1 MADKTINQLTQATA
15 LTDSSLFVIEQ
26 NATAK
31 QANWGMMKNYIS
43 PGVAAQYSTSATYN
57 VGDYCIYNGQ
67 LYRCI
72 TAITT
77 GEAWTA
83 AHWTAAVLGDDVG
96 ELKSQFEA
104 SVIDTNNLY
113 DTSIFWS
120 TDSAITNNGDGSFT
134 VGTGDWGRAY
144 FGGIAISLNPG
155 VYSLYGVPN
164 GQAYLSTNVQNT
176 TTGLIASN
184 ENAYPKT
191 IVIKEAVTAYL
202 CFIITQPPSASFVIR
217 PFLYGTKISENEA
230 SIADLKSA
238 IGQFV
243 IENKAKSLNYCN
255 GYYKY
260 YQSGEIRRH
269 GDFSYSQNI
278 PVVSGTYYVVSG
290 ISAGSHITFWD
301 INNSYVSGM
310 LTTGID
316 NILIPDNVAYM
327 VVSIQITEQPDLS
340 IVWRNPAIISN
351 VAPIATSSG
360 LSDLNDA
367 KWNRIYV
374 FNIVSQSDFSNIS
387 NIPVY
392 KNGTLF
398 TIDTDATHYAG
409 RQIYL
414 TQDGRIYQRYYIP
427 ATDSFTEWVNKEQ
440 SDATN
445 NTGVLYSNKLTP
457 AVTSDFVGEYTVIE
471 TGFQVGANLQL
482 NKYFSIE
489 NRTASF
495 LVDLKSDSSYGFG
508 TRDSNGT
515 INTLVTLDT
524 LGHVVQLY
532 GFASESVPFLVG
544 GHTYTVDLSK
554 KYQNL
559 TIKVTD
565 MYTGNAFE
573 KTYVKNGSG
582 GAGSGAVN
590 PDNGVPMQYDYYFCK
605 TLTGTQMVARQIT
618 VKCDTADVVLYGDSI
633 TEPEA
638 YWPTADFPKS
648 WTQLL
653 IGSSCKKVVTSGRSG
668 STITELYNRIQN
680 ELPYLGAKYCVVTI
694 GTNGGNTVENL
705 SQLIKYIKGQDVI
718 PILNH
723 IPCYDNNGNTTGYKT
738 VNTIIDTVRSNESIK
753 GCNFD
758 LATSL
763 AYDGDAVNTEMMW
776 KEEYNSG
783 AVVYYHH
790 PNIKGSAAMIE
801 QLRLDVPEIF

>member
-1 MADKTINQLTQATA
+1 MNNIIKRVWNQNKMVNIEALQGMTFQAESGGHTFQISGVDDTGASVALSGTVAGVFMRPDRADIALAGSASDGIVSVTLTDDCYAVPGRFGMTIFVTSGGQKTAVYAAVGTVSVTSGGGVAGDTPQSVVDLINAIEEAVATIPASYSGLMADIAPTY
-15 LTDSSLFVIEQ
+15 SSSSV
-26 NATAK
+26 
-31 QANWGMMKNYIS
+31 Y
-43 PGVAAQYSTSATYN
+43 P
-57 VGDYCIYNGQ
+57 VGAYVYYNGD
-67 LYRCI
+67 LYRC
-72 TAITT
+72 TTPITT
-77 GEAWTA
+77 AETWTA

-96 ELKSQFEA
+96 E
-104 SVIDTNNLY
+104 
-113 DTSIFWS
+113 
-120 TDSAITNNGDGSFT
+120 
-134 VGTGDWGRAY
+134 
-144 FGGIAISLNPG
+144 
-155 VYSLYGVPN
+155 
-164 GQAYLSTNVQNT
+164 
-176 TTGLIASN
+176 
-184 ENAYPKT
+184 
-191 IVIKEAVTAYL
+191 
-202 CFIITQPPSASFVIR
+202 
-217 PFLYGTKISENEA
+217 
-230 SIADLKSA
+230 LKSA

-260 YQSGEIRRH
+260 YQSGQIRQNIY
-269 GDFSYSQNI
+269 FSYSQNI

-290 ISAGSHITFWD
+290 ISANSHITFWD

-340 IVWRNPAIISN
+340 IVWRNPEIISN
-351 VAPIATSSG
+351 VSPIATSSG

-374 FNIVSQSDFSNIS
+374 FNIVIQSDFSNIS
-387 NIPVY
+387 NIPVH

-414 TQDGRIYQRYYIP
+414 TQDGRIYQRYYAPPIN
-427 ATDSFTEWVNKEQ
+427 SFTEWVNKEE

-445 NTGVLYSNKLTP
+445 NTGVLYSNKLTA
-457 AVTSDFVGEYTVIE
+457 AVTNDFDGEYTVVE
-471 TGFQVGANLQL
+471 TGFQVGANLGL
-482 NKYFSIE
+482 KKYFSIE

-508 TRDSNGT
+508 TRDNNG

-524 LGHVVQLY
+524 ADHVVQLY

-565 MYTGNAFE
+565 MYTGNTFE

-605 TLTGTQMVARQIT
+605 TLVGTQMVARQIT

-638 YWPTADFPKS
+638 YWPTADFPKA

-653 IGSSCKKVVTSGRSG
+653 IASSCKKVVTSGRSG
-668 STITELYNRIQN
+668 STITELYDRIQN
-680 ELPYLGAKYCVVTI
+680 ELPYLGAKYCVITI

-705 SQLIKYIKGQDVI
+705 TQLIKYIKGQDVI

-763 AYDGDAVNTEMMW
+763 AYDGDSVNTDMMW

-783 AVVYYHH
+783 AAVYYHH

>member
-1 MADKTINQLTQATA
+1 MADKQISDLTSASG
-15 LTDSSLFVIEQ
+15 LTDGSLFVLEQ
-26 NATAK
+26 GGAAMK
-31 QANWGMMKNYIS
+31 ANWGMMKTYIS
-43 PGVAAQYSTSATYN
+43 PSVAAQYSSSSTYD
-57 VGDYCIYNGQ
+57 VGDYVIYNGQ
-67 LYRCI
+67 LYRCT

-77 GEAWTA
+77 AEAWTA

-96 ELKSQFEA
+96 ELKSAFDA
-104 SVIDTNNLY
+104 SVIDVNNLY
-113 DTSIFWS
+113 DASIYWS
-120 TDSAITNNGDGSFT
+120 TDTAITNNGDGSFT
-134 VGTGDWGRAY
+134 VGTGDYGRAY
-144 FGGIAISLNPG
+144 FGGMAISLKPG

-164 GQAYLSTNVQNT
+164 GMAYLSTDGT
-176 TTGLIASN
+176 MTGLIASN
-184 ENAYPKT
+184 EKANPKT
-191 IVIKEAVTAYL
+191 IVIEEAVTAYL
-202 CFIITQPPSASFVIR
+202 CFRVAQPPSASFVIR
-217 PFLYGTKISENEA
+217 PFLYSTKTSENEA
-230 SIADLKSA
+230 SIADLKSD

-260 YQSGEIRRH
+260 YQSGEIRPQSA
-269 GDFSYSQNI
+269 FSYSQNI

-290 ISAGSHITFWD
+290 ISASSHITFWD
-301 INNSYVSGM
+301 IDNSYVSGM

-327 VVSIQITEQPDLS
+327 VVSIQITEQPDIS

-351 VAPIATSSG
+351 VDPITTSSG

-374 FNIVSQSDFSNIS
+374 FNIVIQSDFSNIS
-387 NIPVY
+387 NIPVFV
-392 KNGTLF
+392 NGTLF

-414 TQDGRIYQRYYIP
+414 TQNGRIYQRFYVP
-427 ATDSFTEWVNKEQ
+427 ATGSFTEWVNKEQ

-445 NTGVLYSNKLTP
+445 NTGVLYSNKLTS
-457 AVTSDFVGEYTVIE
+457 AVTSDFDGVYTVIG

-495 LVDLKSDSSYGFG
+495 LVDLKPDSSYGFG
-508 TRDSNGT
+508 TRDSNG
-515 INTLVTLDT
+515 INTLVTIDIS
-524 LGHVVQLY
+524 GHTVQLY

-565 MYTGNAFE
+565 MYTGNVFE
-573 KTYVKNGSG
+573 KTYVKDGSG

-590 PDNGVPMQYDYYFCK
+590 PDNGVPMQYDYYFCS
-605 TLTGTQMVARQIT
+605 TMVGTQMVARQIT

-653 IGSSCKKVVTSGRSG
+653 IASSCKKVVTSGRSG
-668 STITELYNRIQN
+668 STITELYKRIQN
-680 ELPYLGAKYCVVTI
+680 ELPYLGAKYCVITI
-694 GTNGGNTVENL
+694 GTNGGDTVENL
-705 SQLIKYIKGQDVI
+705 TQLIQYIKGQNVI

-723 IPCYDNNGNTTGYKT
+723 IPCYDNNGNTTGYKA
-738 VNTIIDTVRSNESIK
+738 VNMIIDTVRSNESLK

-763 AYDGDAVNTEMMW
+763 AYDGDTVNTDMMW
-776 KEEYNSG
+776 KEEYDSG

>member
-1 MADKTINQLTQATA
+1 MSINGFVVNGTTHHYNYNA
-15 LTDSSLFVIEQ
+15 LD
-26 NATAK
+26 
-31 QANWGMMKNYIS
+31 
-43 PGVAAQYSTSATYN
+43 
-57 VGDYCIYNGQ
+57 
-67 LYRCI
+67 
-72 TAITT
+72 
-77 GEAWTA
+77 
-83 AHWTAAVLGDDVG
+83 
-96 ELKSQFEA
+96 
-104 SVIDTNNLY
+104 NLP
-113 DTSIFWS
+113 
-120 TDSAITNNGDGSFT
+120 A
-134 VGTGDWGRAY
+134 
-144 FGGIAISLNPG
+144 
-155 VYSLYGVPN
+155 
-164 GQAYLSTNVQNT
+164 
-176 TTGLIASN
+176 ASN
-184 ENAYPKT
+184 
-191 IVIKEAVTAYL
+191 
-202 CFIITQPPSASFVIR
+202 
-217 PFLYGTKISENEA
+217 
-230 SIADLKSA
+230 ADLKSA

-243 IENKAKSLNYCN
+243 IENKAKSLNYYN

-260 YQSGEIRRH
+260 YESGEIRPQSA
-269 GDFSYSQNI
+269 FSYSQDI

-290 ISAGSHITFWD
+290 ISASSHITFWD
-301 INNSYVSGM
+301 INNGYVSGM

-327 VVSIQITEQPDLS
+327 VVSIRITEQPSLS

-351 VAPIATSSG
+351 VAAIRTSSE
-360 LSDLNDA
+360 LSNLNDA
-367 KWNRIYV
+367 EWNRIYV
-374 FNIVSQSDFSNIS
+374 LNIVSPSDFSNIS
-387 NIPVY
+387 NIPVH

-398 TIDTDATHYAG
+398 TIDADISGSVHYSHYSG

-414 TQDGRIYQRYYIP
+414 TQDGRVYQRYYAPPIN
-427 ATDSFTEWVNKEQ
+427 SFTDWVNKEQ
-440 SDATN
+440 SDVTN
-445 NTGVLYSNKLTP
+445 NTGVLYSNKLTS
-457 AVTSDFVGEYTVIE
+457 AVASDFDGEYTVIE
-471 TGFQVGANLQL
+471 TGFQVGVNLQL
-482 NKYFSIE
+482 KKYFSIE

-508 TRDSNGT
+508 TRDSNGNG

-524 LGHVVQLY
+524 LDHVVQLY

-590 PDNGVPMQYDYYFCK
+590 PDNGVPMQYDTYFCK
-605 TLTGTQMVARQIT
+605 TLVGTQMVVRQIT

-638 YWPTADFPKS
+638 YWPTTDFPKS

-653 IGSSCKKVVTSGRSG
+653 IASSCKKVVTSGRSG
-668 STITELYNRIQN
+668 STITELYDRIQN
-680 ELPYLGAKYCVVTI
+680 ELPYLGAKYCVITI
-694 GTNGGNTVENL
+694 GTNGGDTVENL
-705 SQLIKYIKGQDVI
+705 TQLIKYIKGQDVI

-763 AYDGDAVNTEMMW
+763 AYDGDAVNTDMMW

-783 AVVYYHH
+783 ADVYYHH